1 MSAALA
7 DDIVPFERSRE
18 DQAWARWL
26 ARGVDSVLILPIVFV
41 VFIALGVAVELGR
54 LPPEFL
60 DWTANPIL
68 ASVIEIAITWVLFM
82 LWEPLF
88 MSNTGTTPGK
98 WVMGV
103 GVLRED
109 GARLGFFTALGR
121 FFWVWAVGLG
131 LYIPLVALICMLIAR
146 SKLIADGATAWD
158 QGLKLQVT
166 HKKRHPIVW
175 FLVIVVVLC
184 INVGVAILSRMPA

>member
-1 MSAALA
+1 MSAVTV
-7 DDIVPFERSRE
+7 DDVVPFERSRE

-26 ARGVDSVLILPIVFV
+26 ARGVDSVLILPIVFA
-41 VFIALGVAVELGR
+41 VFIALGIAVELGR

-60 DWTANPIL
+60 DWTANPIM
-68 ASVIEIAITWVLFM
+68 ASVGEIVITWVLFM

-98 WVMGV
+98 WIMGV

-109 GARLGFFTALGR
+109 GSKLGFFTALGR

-131 LYIPLVALICMLIAR
+131 LYIPLVALICMLISR
-146 SKLIADGATAWD
+146 SKLIADGVTHWD

-166 HKKRHPIVW
+166 HKKRHPFVW
-175 FLVIVVVLC
+175 FLVIVVVMC

>member
-1 MSAALA
+1 MSAAAL
-7 DDIVPFERSRE
+7 DDVIPFERSRQ

-26 ARGVDSVLILPIVFV
+26 ARGVDSVLILPIVLL
-41 VFIALGVAVELGR
+41 VFIAIGIAVELER

-60 DWTANPIL
+60 DWTANPIMSTVGEL
-68 ASVIEIAITWVLFM
+68 VITWVLFM

-98 WVMGV
+98 WIMGV

-109 GARLGFFTALGR
+109 GAKLGFFTALGR

-166 HKKRHPIVW
+166 HKKRHPLVW
-175 FLVIVVVLC
+175 FLVIVVVMC